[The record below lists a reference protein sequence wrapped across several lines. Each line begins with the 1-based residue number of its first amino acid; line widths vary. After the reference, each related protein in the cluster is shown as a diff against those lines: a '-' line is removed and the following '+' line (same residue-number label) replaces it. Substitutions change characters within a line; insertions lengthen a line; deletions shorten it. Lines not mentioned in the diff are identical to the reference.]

1 MSVLERNRI
10 GGLDCLCQADDK
22 SEWRVLLYI
31 VMCNRVH
38 RELCQ
43 YIDTLNIVFTFLY
56 AIFYNCH
63 HPLGFLKGEEFL
75 DYWSSH
81 KNPLIKLYYT
91 TTHEINKIIHS
102 LKCKDSYGY
111 DEISTKIIKLSAAY
125 ILFPLTYT
133 FNKILSTGTFP
144 DRLQFSEARPLF
156 KNGSTTE
163 FSNYRPIALLPSFSR
178 IIEKIIYKRLYRYF
192 TEHNIL
198 LNEQFGFRENLST
211 DKATYSLLNSVLL
224 SLDKKKHCWWPVL
237 RPAKGFRLR

>member
-1 MSVLERNRI
+1 MN
-10 GGLDCLCQADDK
+10 
-22 SEWRVLLYI
+22 
-31 VMCNRVH
+31 
-38 RELCQ
+38 
-43 YIDTLNIVFTFLY
+43 
-56 AIFYNCH
+56 
-63 HPLGFLKGEEFL
+63 
-75 DYWSSH
+75 
-81 KNPLIKLYYT
+81 KNPLHYLHQNIKKQNSPIKLDYT

-102 LKCKDSYGY
+102 LKCKDSYVY
-111 DEISTKIIKLSAAY
+111 YEISTKIIKLSAAY

-198 LNEQFGFRENLST
+198 VNEQFRFRENLST
-211 DKATYSLLNSVLL
+211 DEATYSLLNSVLL
-224 SLDKKKHCWWPVL
+224 SLDKKKKLCWRPVL
-237 RPAKGFRLR
+237 QPAKRF